1 MQADGTRLFGLTVSC
16 VKISRPLVGKCIHL
30 LAKKPKLFSILC
42 SSKSSIADRPRA
54 TFLTRATEVCESL
67 SDEKSHVGV
76 MFKVRCFFSHPK
88 IIKFGMKL
96 KLFGRWQ
103 QN

>member
-1 MQADGTRLFGLTVSC
+1 M
-16 VKISRPLVGKCIHL
+16 
-30 LAKKPKLFSILC
+30 AKKPKLFSILC
-42 SSKSSIADRPRA
+42 SSKSLIADRPRA

-67 SDEKSHVGV
+67 SDEKKPRRRDVQSPL
-76 MFKVRCFFSHPK
+76 FFSHPK